1 MTRPRRRMRSARSW
15 KAGGHARLVVRPRLV
30 DGLEKDLE
38 VTLHRARR
46 HVRLGLVVIEQQA
59 DCVALLEHE
68 VRQCSRQRDR
78 VAKFAQRCAGRKVHG
93 AGHVEQQIG
102 FEVGLLFVL
111 FDVQAV
117 GFGVCLPIEVAQGV
131 ARHVGTV
138 LGKFDREAV
147 VRAAVQAGDKALD
160 HEPRNQVEAREA
172 RDGFRVE
179 IGGGFAHARILAP
192 RRRAGVRLDR
202 LR

>member
-1 MTRPRRRMRSARSW
+1 M
-15 KAGGHARLVVRPRLV
+15 VV
-30 DGLEKDLE
+30 
-38 VTLHRARR
+38 
-46 HVRLGLVVIEQQA
+46 EQQA
-59 DCVALLEHE
+59 DRVALLEHE
-68 VRQCSRQRDR
+68 VGQSSGQRNR
-78 VAKFAQRCAGRKVHG
+78 VAKFAQRRASRKIHG

-102 FEVGLLFVL
+102 FEVGFLFVL

-147 VRAAVQAGDKALD
+147 VRAAVQAGDKAFD
-160 HEPRNQVEAREA
+160 HEARNQVEAREA

-179 IGGGFAHARILAP
+179 VGGGFAHARILAP
-192 RRRAGVRLDR
+192 RRRAGVRLGR
-202 LR
+202 PR